1 MNGRSRRW
9 LILTVILA
17 FVLRVGFDVATMH
30 RPLDGDELSYDQIA
44 WNLASGH
51 GFSTGDNESELAPT
65 ATRGPAYVLIL
76 TAFYRF
82 AGHQKLPILLLQ
94 ALLDTLSV
102 WTVWRIGRRIFS
114 HPLLALGGAL
124 IYAVYPPF
132 IIQSGLV
139 MTETLVNLLVLLG
152 IDFGLG
158 WALGG
163 RRGDL
168 PASGA
173 AIGLAA
179 LSKPQLAPIAVLI
192 VLAVRPQWR
201 SRGFWLAAALQ
212 VAIVTAVLSPWIVR
226 NAFVFHAFVP
236 GVTMGGVTFWGGT
249 GPADG
254 QVIGGLGDSR
264 VPAHVRAAI
273 SGMSE
278 RERDS
283 WLYAEGMRVIR
294 RSPPRFAGLMLKKF
308 VRLWFNLLH
317 DDAPSRASLMVA
329 GFNLT
334 GLSLGAWAAWR
345 LGPPA
350 AAVRLLVLLF
360 VFFSIVHMLFFS
372 VIRYALPC
380 YAYIFSFAGAGA
392 VALFRGGAMHR
403 AESAGAPNAAVHH
416 GGP

>member
-1 MNGRSRRW
+1 M
-9 LILTVILA
+9 
-17 FVLRVGFDVATMH
+17 
-30 RPLDGDELSYDQIA
+30 
-44 WNLASGH
+44 
-51 GFSTGDNESELAPT
+51 
-65 ATRGPAYVLIL
+65 
-76 TAFYRF
+76 
-82 AGHQKLPILLLQ
+82 
-94 ALLDTLSV
+94 
-102 WTVWRIGRRIFS
+102 
-114 HPLLALGGAL
+114 
-124 IYAVYPPF
+124 
-132 IIQSGLV
+132 
-139 MTETLVNLLVLLG
+139 
-152 IDFGLG
+152 
-158 WALGG
+158 
-163 RRGDL
+163 
-168 PASGA
+168 
-173 AIGLAA
+173 
-179 LSKPQLAPIAVLI
+179 
-192 VLAVRPQWR
+192 
-201 SRGFWLAAALQ
+201 
-212 VAIVTAVLSPWIVR
+212 R

-254 QVIGGLGDSR
+254 QVIGGLGDPR

-334 GLSLGAWAAWR
+334 GLALGAWAAWR

-380 YAYIFSFAGAGA
+380 YAYIFSFTGAGA
-392 VALFRGGAMHR
+392 VALFRGDAMHR
-403 AESAGAPNAAVHH
+403 AASAGAPNATVHH